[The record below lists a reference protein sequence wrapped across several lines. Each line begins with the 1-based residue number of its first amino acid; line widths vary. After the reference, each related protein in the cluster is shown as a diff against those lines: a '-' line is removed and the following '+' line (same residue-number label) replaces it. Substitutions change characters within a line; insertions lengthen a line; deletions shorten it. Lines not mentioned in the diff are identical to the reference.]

1 MTVFNCDI
9 YGTFYNGQEYNKEAI
24 QEFVNNLNDICKILN
39 LSDLPFRFFS
49 TSNIK
54 DVLNN
59 AKVLLPYI
67 VNTPIRI
74 TSLYSQDEHYKNGN
88 LEKVTNE
95 NKTNQIMDKIDEDI
109 KNHKQIE
116 RFIYADD
123 QLMNIQIIKN
133 YINKKYPDIEF
144 IGLVPNM
151 INDEEGIYSSNE
163 KELVGVNECL
173 SNYIAD
179 LLSIKK
185 NNSF

>member
-1 MTVFNCDI
+1 
-9 YGTFYNGQEYNKEAI
+9 
-24 QEFVNNLNDICKILN
+24 
-39 LSDLPFRFFS
+39 
-49 TSNIK
+49 
-54 DVLNN
+54 
-59 AKVLLPYI
+59 
-67 VNTPIRI
+67 
-74 TSLYSQDEHYKNGN
+74 
-88 LEKVTNE
+88 
-95 NKTNQIMDKIDEDI
+95 MDKIDEDI